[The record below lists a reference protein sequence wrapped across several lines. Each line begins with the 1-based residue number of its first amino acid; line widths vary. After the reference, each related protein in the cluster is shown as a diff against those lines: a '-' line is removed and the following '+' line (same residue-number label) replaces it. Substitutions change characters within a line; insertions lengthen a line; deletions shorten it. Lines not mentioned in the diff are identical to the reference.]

1 MTRLATL
8 DVNGQLPA
16 AQLPPAQ
23 DLQASLSLATVATT
37 GAYADLTGRPVVPDS
52 PDDIGAAA
60 GVHTHAAGDVTSGTL
75 ATARLGTGTADAT
88 TFLRGDQTWAVP
100 AGGGGGSPQIGHGGR
115 TGSYQN
121 GLFGGSAATSSASW
135 SVDRLIAYPIWVA
148 RAGTIT
154 ALATAVVT
162 AGAGGTL
169 RLGIYADNAGL
180 PGDLVVTHAGT
191 IDCSTTGGKEVAVS
205 QAIESGMYWAVAQTG
220 GATFATRAAL
230 ADNYFSLGRSAASS
244 VAGAVN
250 MTITRAAADLPA
262 SLTGTTWAAPG
273 SELPHSVWFR
283 LDF

>member
-16 AQLPPAQ
+16 AQLPPPEDTRTA
-23 DLQASLSLATVATT
+23 LGLGTAATT
-37 GAYADLTGRPVVPDS
+37 AATDYAT
-52 PDDIGAAA
+52 AAQGTKA
-60 GVHTHAAGDVTSGTL
+60 DTASQPGHTHAAGDVTSGTL
-75 ATARLGTGTADAT
+75 STARLGTGTADAT